1 MSLKINHITNT
12 LQVDDSAVSANI
24 VLVPKGTG
32 FVDLSSATLASNAT
46 NTGALVVGGGI
57 GVGGSITVGGSLT
70 VVGGISASITGVST
84 TATNIGGGSAGQI
97 HIQSAPGVTTFV
109 PAGTDGYLLQ
119 YQTGN
124 TASFVSTTTLQVGI
138 ATTATNV
145 SGGVVNVTTGTFSS
159 TINATSTI
167 TGALKVAGGVGVGG
181 NIYVGSGATPTL
193 YTDTSGNVSLGTT
206 TPTAQLHV
214 FNSIND
220 GVKIRVEN
228 SGTGTNSYVQLN
240 TQANGVTLYNY
251 AFAETYTNANGRYV
265 TASGLVESTGNGGLG
280 LSALST
286 SATSKISFYTGG
298 NNERIRISS
307 LGTTTI
313 LSSIIANSTTTGALQ
328 VIGGVGV
335 GGNMYVGGTV
345 SATNFILNGYQ
356 VSTGTY
362 TGGNVAD
369 ATTFLSTVTIL
380 VTATST
386 STTTGALQVAGGV
399 GIGRDLYVGGTVT
412 ATILRTLSTNIA
424 LGYGAGLTTQG
435 QSIAIGNNAGRTSQS
450 NHSVA
455 IGDGAGISTQSS
467 YSIAIGD
474 SAGGVGQGQ
483 AAVAVGF
490 SAGNSAQGIGSVA
503 VGNTAGNDTQGVNA
517 VAVGRQAGQSMQG
530 TLAVAVGLNAGSS
543 AQGYSSVAVGNNAGQ
558 TNQGIG
564 SVAIGNSAGTNNQGA
579 YAVALGNAAG
589 VTYQTTSSIVLN
601 ARSTTLNAANSGFYV
616 APIRGDATTSGTTYG
631 LYYNIATN
639 EITSSTTGIVAGSAG
654 TATSI
659 ASGRAGQIPIQNSTG
674 STTFIPSGA
683 AGTLLQAGAGSTAT
697 FVTTGT
703 IRVGYADSANSATT
717 ATGAASASFANNITN
732 GAIGQI
738 PIQSSAGV
746 TTFIPAGT
754 NGQVLTFGTN
764 TATWTTAV
772 GNATNATNLS
782 GGAQY
787 QIPYQSGVGATAFSA
802 NLEFDG
808 NSLFVNVG
816 SATQLNTGYTN
827 RLNVSGGIVAG
838 TAASTNG
845 SIILQGLYGA
855 NGAITNFGTEYST
868 GGPVLGYGVY
878 PSGVSSGA
886 FLSSGPAALS
896 RGAYTISGN
905 VHNWYIGGSQ
915 TTAIGNPV
923 TMTLA
928 MTLTATGA
936 LAFSGAS
943 NYGSSGYVLQSNGN
957 SAPTWVAL
965 SGVSS
970 GSASVANNIAGGS
983 ANQIP
988 YQSGAGSTSF
998 TANLT
1003 WDGTNLN
1010 VNSSP
1015 ALTKSTAASTGLT
1028 AYDLS
1033 NFLNGKP
1040 LSSEVVMRVLMVRSC
1055 SFAGNF
1061 AGSYASAGTAPSAA
1075 AGVSMII
1082 YKQGVAIGTITFAQ
1096 NSTSGVFATTGG
1108 TAVSFIA
1115 GNQLVI
1121 QVDNSVN
1128 GQDPS
1133 FSDMA
1138 LTLFGTVAV

>member
-12 LQVDDSAVSANI
+12 LQVDDSAASANI

-32 FVDLSSATLASNAT
+32 FVDLSASTATSNAT

-240 TQANGVTLYNY
+240 SQVNGASLYNY
-251 AFAETYTNANGRYV
+251 AFAETYTNANARYV
-265 TASGLVESTGNGGLG
+265 AASGLVESTGYGGIG
-280 LSALST
+280 ISALST
-286 SATSKISFYTGG
+286 SGTSKISFYTGG
-298 NNERIRISS
+298 NNERMRISS
-307 LGTTTI
+307 AGTATI
-313 LSSIIANSTTTGALQ
+313 YSSAIANSTTTGALQ
-328 VIGGVGV
+328 VVGGVGV

-450 NHSVA
+450 NYSVA
-455 IGDGAGISTQSS
+455 IGGGAGISTQSS
-467 YSIAIGD
+467 YSVAIGD

-483 AAVAVGF
+483 QAVAIGD
-490 SAGNSAQGIGSVA
+490 SAGNGAQGTGSVA
-503 VGNTAGNDTQGVNA
+503 VGSTAGNNTQGANA

-530 TLAVAVGLNAGSS
+530 TTAVAVGLNAGGS
-543 AQGYSSVAVGNNAGQ
+543 AQGASSVAVGNNAGQ

-579 YAVALGNAAG
+579 YAVAVGNVAG

-601 ARSTTLNAANSGFYV
+601 ARNTTLNATNAGFYV
-616 APIRGDATTSGTTYG
+616 APIRGDATNSGTTYG

-639 EITSSTTGIVAGSAG
+639 EITSSTTGIIAGSAG
-654 TATSI
+654 TATNI
-659 ASGRAGQIPIQNSTG
+659 ASGSAGQIPMQSAPG
-674 STTFIPSGA
+674 VTTFIPSGA
-683 AGTLLQAGAGSTAT
+683 AGTLLQAQSGNTAT
-697 FVTTGT
+697 FVSTTT
-703 IRVGYADSANSATT
+703 M
-717 ATGAASASFANNITN
+717 
-732 GAIGQI
+732 
-738 PIQSSAGV
+738 
-746 TTFIPAGT
+746 
-754 NGQVLTFGTN
+754 
-764 TATWTTAV
+764 
-772 GNATNATNLS
+772 
-782 GGAQY
+782 
-787 QIPYQSGVGATAFSA
+787 
-802 NLEFDG
+802 
-808 NSLFVNVG
+808 
-816 SATQLNTGYTN
+816 
-827 RLNVSGGIVAG
+827 IV
-838 TAASTNG
+838 
-845 SIILQGLYGA
+845 
-855 NGAITNFGTEYST
+855 
-868 GGPVLGYGVY
+868 
-878 PSGVSSGA
+878 
-886 FLSSGPAALS
+886 
-896 RGAYTISGN
+896 
-905 VHNWYIGGSQ
+905 
-915 TTAIGNPV
+915 
-923 TMTLA
+923 
-928 MTLTATGA
+928 
-936 LAFSGAS
+936 
-943 NYGSSGYVLQSNGN
+943 
-957 SAPTWVAL
+957 
-965 SGVSS
+965 
-970 GSASVANNIAGGS
+970 
-983 ANQIP
+983 
-988 YQSGAGSTSF
+988 
-998 TANLT
+998 
-1003 WDGTNLN
+1003 
-1010 VNSSP
+1010 
-1015 ALTKSTAASTGLT
+1015 
-1028 AYDLS
+1028 
-1033 NFLNGKP
+1033 
-1040 LSSEVVMRVLMVRSC
+1040 
-1055 SFAGNF
+1055 
-1061 AGSYASAGTAPSAA
+1061 
-1075 AGVSMII
+1075 
-1082 YKQGVAIGTITFAQ
+1082 
-1096 NSTSGVFATTGG
+1096 
-1108 TAVSFIA
+1108 
-1115 GNQLVI
+1115 
-1121 QVDNSVN
+1121 
-1128 GQDPS
+1128 
-1133 FSDMA
+1133 
-1138 LTLFGTVAV
+1138 

>member
-683 AGTLLQAGAGSTAT
+683 AGTLLQAGAGNTAT
-697 FVTTGT
+697 WVSTTTLWVGNALQANASTNISGGAAGGLPVQTNAGVTSFVAIGT
-703 IRVGYADSANSATT
+703 AGYVLTSVGGYPTWTASSLQTSGT
-717 ATGAASASFANNITN
+717 ATNIASGSA
-732 GAIGQI
+732 GQI
-738 PIQSSAGV
+738 PIQNAAGV
-746 TTFIPAGT
+746 TTFIPLGTTGYVLTASAGSTATWSAVSGITAGNSTTATNIANGSAGQILMQNASGITTFIPSGAAGTFLQAQAGNTATFVAASGVSVGNASNIVGGAAGSIPMQNASGATTFIPLGT
-754 NGQVLTFGTN
+754 NGYVLT
-764 TATWTTAV
+764 
-772 GNATNATNLS
+772 
-782 GGAQY
+782 
-787 QIPYQSGVGATAFSA
+787 
-802 NLEFDG
+802 
-808 NSLFVNVG
+808 
-816 SATQLNTGYTN
+816 
-827 RLNVSGGIVAG
+827 AG
-838 TAASTNG
+838 AST
-845 SIILQGLYGA
+845 
-855 NGAITNFGTEYST
+855 
-868 GGPVLGYGVY
+868 
-878 PSGVSSGA
+878 
-886 FLSSGPAALS
+886 
-896 RGAYTISGN
+896 
-905 VHNWYIGGSQ
+905 
-915 TTAIGNPV
+915 
-923 TMTLA
+923 
-928 MTLTATGA
+928 
-936 LAFSGAS
+936 AS
-943 NYGSSGYVLQSNGN
+943 
-957 SAPTWVAL
+957 WVAL
-965 SGVSS
+965 SGVAS
-970 GSASVANNIAGGS
+970 GSATTASNIALGGTG
-983 ANQIP
+983 QIP
-988 YQSGAGSTSF
+988 YQSAAGATTFSSGF
-998 TANLT
+998 TYNGTTLT
-1003 WDGTNLN
+1003 
-1010 VNSSP
+1010 VNSSA
-1015 ALTKSTAASTGLT
+1015 ALTAASAASTGVA
-1028 AYDLS
+1028 AYDIF
-1033 NFLNGKP
+1033 NFINGKP
-1040 LSSEVVMRVLMVRSC
+1040 LSNEVVMRAIIPRPC
-1055 SFAGNF
+1055 TFAGNF
-1061 AGSYASAGTAPSAA
+1061 AGSLASASTAATGA
-1075 AGVSMII
+1075 AGVVMKI
-1082 YKQGVAIGTITFAQ
+1082 YKNGAAFGTITFAT
-1096 NSTSGVFATTGG
+1096 SSFSGVFATTGG
-1108 TAVSFIA
+1108 SSVSLSA
-1115 GNQLVI
+1115 GDQIVVS
-1121 QVDNSVN
+1121 VDNSVN
-1128 GQDPS
+1128 AQDPA
-1133 FSDMA
+1133 FADMA
-1138 LTLFGTVAV
+1138 FTLKGTVTV